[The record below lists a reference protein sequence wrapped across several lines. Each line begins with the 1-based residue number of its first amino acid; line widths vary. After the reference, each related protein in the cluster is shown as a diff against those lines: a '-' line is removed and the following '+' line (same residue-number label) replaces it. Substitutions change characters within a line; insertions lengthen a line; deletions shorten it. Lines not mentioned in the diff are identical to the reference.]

1 VDLGIRNKVALVIGG
16 TLGIGLASAEALAA
30 EGAKVFV
37 TSRKQENVDGAVNRI
52 KGAGHEAGGHA
63 ADALTKEGLDA
74 VLAALRE
81 TYGDPDIVVYVPYA
95 TIMGRFDQVSDEDFA
110 AGDNAMVMQFA
121 RLVRATLPHMKA
133 QRWGRIVTV
142 GSMAVRQIHRHVPHT
157 VPNAYRLA
165 AIGLSKTI
173 ADEVA
178 EFGITVNTI
187 GTGSIATENFISTF
201 REIADR
207 NGEDYDEMLVKKA
220 ANIPMKRF
228 GKPEEMAAACAF
240 LCSELAGYITGV
252 TLLVDGGKVEV
263 PI

>member
-1 VDLGIRNKVALVIGG
+1 MDLGIRGKVALIIGG
-16 TLGIGLASAEALAA
+16 TLGIGRSSAEALAA
-30 EGAKVFV
+30 DGAKVFV
-37 TSRKQENVDGAVNRI
+37 TSRRQENVDSAVDLIRS
-52 KGAGHEAGGHA
+52 AGGEADGFA

-74 VLAALRE
+74 VLDALRQ
-81 TYGDPDIVVYVPYA
+81 TWGSPDIVVYVPYA
-95 TIMGRFDQVSDEDFA
+95 TIMGRFEEVGDDDFA
-110 AGDNAMVMQFA
+110 AGDNAMVTQFA

-178 EFGITVNTI
+178 EYGVTVNTI
-187 GTGSIATENFISTF
+187 ATGSIATENFLTTF
-201 REIADR
+201 RDIAAR

-228 GKPEEMAAACAF
+228 GKPEEMGAACAF
-240 LCSELAGYITGV
+240 LCSDLAGYITGV

>member
-1 VDLGIRNKVALVIGG
+1 VD
-16 TLGIGLASAEALAA
+16 EAVKLI
-30 EGAKVFV
+30 E
-37 TSRKQENVDGAVNRI
+37 D
-52 KGAGHEAGGHA
+52 AGGVAAGFA
-63 ADALTKEGLDA
+63 ADALTKNGLDS
-74 VLAALRE
+74 VLDALR
-81 TYGDPDIVVYVPYA
+81 TTWGLPNIVVYVPYA
-95 TIMGRFDQVSDEDFA
+95 TIMGRFEQVDDDDFA
-110 AGDNAMVMQFA
+110 AGDNAMVTQFA
-121 RLVRATLPHMKA
+121 RLVRATLPHMKE

-178 EFGITVNTI
+178 EYGITVNTI
-187 GTGSIATENFISTF
+187 ATGSIATENFLDTF
-201 REIADR
+201 RDIAAR
-207 NGEDYDEMLVKKA
+207 NGEDYDQMLVQKA

-228 GKPEEMAAACAF
+228 GKPEEMGAACAF
-240 LCSELAGYITGV
+240 LCSEPAGYITGV

>member
-1 VDLGIRNKVALVIGG
+1 
-16 TLGIGLASAEALAA
+16 
-30 EGAKVFV
+30 
-37 TSRKQENVDGAVNRI
+37 
-52 KGAGHEAGGHA
+52 
-63 ADALTKEGLDA
+63 
-74 VLAALRE
+74 
-81 TYGDPDIVVYVPYA
+81 
-95 TIMGRFDQVSDEDFA
+95 
-110 AGDNAMVMQFA
+110 
-121 RLVRATLPHMKA
+121 MKA